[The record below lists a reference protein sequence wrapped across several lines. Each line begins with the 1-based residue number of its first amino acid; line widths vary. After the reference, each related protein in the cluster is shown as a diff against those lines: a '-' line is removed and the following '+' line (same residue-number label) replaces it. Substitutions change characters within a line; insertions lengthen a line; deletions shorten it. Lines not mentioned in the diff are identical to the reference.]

1 MMLRINQFAFAVLSL
16 FVIPVALGVDDK
28 ISKYIQN
35 VIELHSSTQFGPYPL
50 PLLRSCV
57 PVSSE
62 NREDVLLCNY
72 PVILIWQPEV
82 QFHWIFPHGLKCGE
96 QNCGGTLKATFW
108 NDGSSERKNPRTIH
122 HCEEICLIVTR
133 NYACGKNS
141 KHCFGGTHPSILKQF
156 PDTTLIPFVLLH
168 KAGVTRDLLFQIPK
182 LVIAGMSFLEIELF
196 LTELRRERYFYR
208 YLAEFSRQS
217 DKDITLEYVDIPLS
231 NDVLTHFYI
240 EYFRENEEYFNRKM
254 SDLTATW
261 LSCDHTFKVASNI
274 GLLRGGKWMKQ
285 YDSLFAVMN
294 ELGQVVT
301 WQFVYGQSYST
312 IETLL
317 TSLKSRLDKKG
328 CTLQGIC
335 IDNCCH
341 WRKKL
346 QQTFG
351 PGIQVK
357 LDIFHAVQRIGLA
370 MSKKHSFHW
379 RCLKDFSQIFRQ
391 AGDNRDE
398 RRQATPSSPDIIQR
412 NLNEF
417 LSKWK
422 TVKYKDIPVLTEKN
436 TQRNYQA
443 GKAHRK
449 RVSLN
454 KDLKKNRIGVML
466 ALAILS
472 QFFHSW
478 NQRKSHTT
486 HASKG
491 LIPPTISP
499 TERKARG
506 KSLHTENDGET
517 FGIGIDRK
525 NVTGENEAKAFQS
538 TECNSGDVMNI
549 LFHIREQ
556 NSSHNR
562 DESEPCQAPLQ
573 HSVPLDEEYLTDIL
587 YRSVCMLRIGETI
600 SNLSKSNSFKFRDLG
615 FMDDVLKTLHASV
628 QGDGDCLLTA
638 SFLQLPRLLHSDVL
652 LNHLSRIGLTPSTDS
667 SQTVLK
673 LRKLIVAEWLENE
686 DYYGLR
692 NLCLNEQDII
702 SYEENGVSGGALGDA
717 MPLALANVLQ
727 LPIVLFTSIENFP
740 VVVVSPRQQVPD
752 AQPLYLAYQQQGP
765 GHYDIAEFQQVTTGS
780 STEQL
785 QVAEGEDTTP
795 LNTYSC
801 RCGQGRDRKD
811 LSKNRCQIPSGKYS
825 CRCEC
830 FNNKVACSSSCQC
843 KNCSNIYGQR
853 PEKKAGDLKQARK
866 RARHDAQLNKQTS
879 LFFMTQ
885 RGERVREGGWTNME
899 HCVFVHSLRYIE
911 ETEGYTIKAL
921 YHVYNTLVKL
931 IEERTEFGS
940 IRLVKKT
947 EKELAAKYSQHC
959 KEAALIESLMK

>member
-1 MMLRINQFAFAVLSL
+1 
-16 FVIPVALGVDDK
+16 
-28 ISKYIQN
+28 
-35 VIELHSSTQFGPYPL
+35 
-50 PLLRSCV
+50 
-57 PVSSE
+57 
-62 NREDVLLCNY
+62 
-72 PVILIWQPEV
+72 
-82 QFHWIFPHGLKCGE
+82 
-96 QNCGGTLKATFW
+96 
-108 NDGSSERKNPRTIH
+108 
-122 HCEEICLIVTR
+122 
-133 NYACGKNS
+133 
-141 KHCFGGTHPSILKQF
+141 
-156 PDTTLIPFVLLH
+156 
-168 KAGVTRDLLFQIPK
+168 
-182 LVIAGMSFLEIELF
+182 MSFLEIELF
-196 LTELRRERYFYR
+196 LTELRREQYFYR

-240 EYFRENEEYFNRKM
+240 EYFRENEEYFNREM

-261 LSCDHTFKVASNI
+261 LSCDHTFKIASNI

-317 TSLKSRLDKKG
+317 TSLKSKLDKKG

-341 WRKKL
+341 WRKKKKTL
-346 QQTFG
+346 KEIT
-351 PGIQVK
+351 K
-357 LDIFHAVQRIGLA
+357 LE
-370 MSKKHSFHW
+370 KHIEKG
-379 RCLKDFSQIFRQ
+379 CLSYI
-391 AGDNRDE
+391 
-398 RRQATPSSPDIIQR
+398 PSSIGP
-412 NLNEF
+412 NKNE
-417 LSKWK
+417 
-422 TVKYKDIPVLTEKN
+422 N
-436 TQRNYQA
+436 M
-443 GKAHRK
+443 HR
-449 RVSLN
+449 SLN
-454 KDLKKNRIGVML
+454 QDLKKNRIGVML

-472 QFFHSW
+472 QFFYSW

-491 LIPPTISP
+491 LIPPTISQ

-525 NVTGENEAKAFQS
+525 NVTEENEAKAFQS

-615 FMDDVLKTLHASV
+615 FMDDFLKTLHASGNDENEENEH
-628 QGDGDCLLTA
+628 QR
-638 SFLQLPRLLHSDVL
+638 RL
-652 LNHLSRIGLTPSTDS
+652 DS
-667 SQTVLK
+667 VLK
-673 LRKLIVAEWLENE
+673 SYGFLR
-686 DYYGLR
+686 
-692 NLCLNEQDII
+692 
-702 SYEENGVSGGALGDA
+702 
-717 MPLALANVLQ
+717 
-727 LPIVLFTSIENFP
+727 
-740 VVVVSPRQQVPD
+740 
-752 AQPLYLAYQQQGP
+752 
-765 GHYDIAEFQQVTTGS
+765 
-780 STEQL
+780 
-785 QVAEGEDTTP
+785 
-795 LNTYSC
+795 
-801 RCGQGRDRKD
+801 
-811 LSKNRCQIPSGKYS
+811 
-825 CRCEC
+825 
-830 FNNKVACSSSCQC
+830 
-843 KNCSNIYGQR
+843 R
-853 PEKKAGDLKQARK
+853 PRK

-879 LFFMTQ
+879 LSFMTQ
-885 RGERVREGGWTNME
+885 RGERVREDGWTNME

-947 EKELAAKYSQHC
+947 EKELVAKYSQHC